1 MVGPELQQ
9 TAQTFFCMDPG
20 GLARCQGDN
29 ISRKRSK
36 TWPLQA
42 VGRALPRRGIL
53 SLDAEILKV
62 SDHGGNRA
70 LDQGP
75 PLGGFEQLFPGDLPQ
90 AEVLRRHGLGEE
102 QLVRGAPVLQNYR
115 QKRVAAVT
123 FPKTKDY
130 VNASELVAAR
140 RVGSLRANASHL
152 FGAEAQAL
160 VPPDRS

>member
-1 MVGPELQQ
+1 MAATGPLTKAHRLGALSSFSQVICHRRRYCAGMV
-9 TAQTFFCMDPG
+9 
-20 GLARCQGDN
+20 
-29 ISRKRSK
+29 
-36 TWPLQA
+36 
-42 VGRALPRRGIL
+42 
-53 SLDAEILKV
+53 
-62 SDHGGNRA
+62 
-70 LDQGP
+70 
-75 PLGGFEQLFPGDLPQ
+75 
-90 AEVLRRHGLGEE
+90 LGEE